1 MVTKTQRTPVE
12 SVTRAAEI
20 ARRYGKTVAAD
31 RALATLTAKFRAGT
45 VVVIG
50 EVKRGKSS
58 LVNALIGYRNLLPV
72 DVLTC
77 TSAHI
82 RVHIKGGEE
91 AP

>member
-45 VVVIG
+45 VVVT
-50 EVKRGKSS
+50 VPRG
-58 LVNALIGYRNLLPV
+58 AEPGQAIHLIVEGTDTGAPPLTRYQRV
-72 DVLTC
+72 VLT
-77 TSAHI
+77 
-82 RVHIKGGEE
+82 VV
-91 AP
+91 

>member
-45 VVVIG
+45 VVA
-50 EVKRGKSS
+50 R
-58 LVNALIGYRNLLPV
+58 
-72 DVLTC
+72 
-77 TSAHI
+77 
-82 RVHIKGGEE
+82 
-91 AP
+91 